1 MITNTNKMKK
11 LTFIKLSIMTLILV
25 LFATLYSACKKD
37 EVSGSSK
44 VTVNRISLH
53 NAAVTDSTVTQARLG
68 TILRLD
74 GSGFSSTTGVYM
86 NGVKINVNPVNV
98 TENHIIF
105 QIPSDL
111 PFGRDIQDTTVRN
124 TIRIVTK
131 KDDYRYKF
139 IIQGALPVIN
149 SVSHTLPKEG
159 EEIQILGQNL
169 RDLTAL
175 TFPGGIVLT
184 SAQFTVN
191 EDNSVI
197 TCKVPAGAT
206 TTPGAIRVDGDNGSA
221 NSYAYMNRMS
231 GIFIS
236 NFTSDPAAVGASPC
250 NARPYSFGTNIS
262 GTSSNL
268 LPTAGS
274 GPKNPQYYRQV
285 PAAPAA
291 ISVEGNAG
299 GFDFSSCS
307 ALTVAMTKSAGV
319 FTASTAVSSL
329 AIQYDVYIPVSWSSG
344 LIRLDLSNG
353 DSKFRYDYAPWALG
367 AGKVNPVIM
376 DGWRTVT
383 IPLSTLVGLN
393 GGKTYQDF
401 LTLVSGKS
409 GSIRF
414 LNGTYKDPGGTNY
427 APAAIPGFQ
436 YSFGNFRVVPYT
448 KPTI

>member
-1 MITNTNKMKK
+1 MKK
-11 LTFIKLSIMTLILV
+11 LTFIELCIMTLALV

-37 EVSGSSK
+37 EVSGSEK

-53 NAAVTDSTVTQARLG
+53 NAAITDSTVTQARLG

-74 GSGFSSTTGVYM
+74 GSGFSTATGVYM
-86 NGVKINVNPVNV
+86 NGVRISVNPVNV

-105 QIPSDL
+105 QIPADL
-111 PFGRDIQDTTVRN
+111 PFGKDIQDTTVRN

-131 KDDYRYKF
+131 NDDYKYKF

-159 EEIQILGQNL
+159 EEIQIMGQNL

-175 TFPGGIVLT
+175 TFPGGKVLT

-191 EDNSVI
+191 EDNTLI

-221 NSYAYMNRMS
+221 NSYAYMNRAS

-236 NFTSDPAAVGASPC
+236 NFTNDPAAAGASPC
-250 NARPYSFGTNIS
+250 NKRPYNFGTNIS
-262 GTSSNL
+262 GTSGNL
-268 LPTAGS
+268 LPATGL

-285 PAAPAA
+285 PVDPAV

-299 GFDFSSCS
+299 GFDFYSCA
-307 ALTVAMTKSAGV
+307 ALIAAMTKSAGV
-319 FTASTAVSSL
+319 FTAGTAVNSL

-344 LIRLDLSNG
+344 LVRFDMSNG

-367 AGKVNPVIM
+367 SGNVSPVIM

-383 IPLSTLVGLN
+383 IPLGALTGLN

-401 LTLVSGKS
+401 INLVSGKG

-414 LNGTYKDPGGTNY
+414 INGTYKDPGGTSY
-427 APAAIPGFQ
+427 APAAISGFQ

-448 KPTI
+448 KPAI